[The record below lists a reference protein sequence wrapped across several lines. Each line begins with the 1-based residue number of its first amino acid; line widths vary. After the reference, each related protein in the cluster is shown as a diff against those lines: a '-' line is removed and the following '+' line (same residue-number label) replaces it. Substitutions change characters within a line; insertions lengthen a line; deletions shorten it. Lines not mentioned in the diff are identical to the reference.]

1 MSLTG
6 LSDQPL
12 TVKQVCELI
21 FSDAIPVAS
30 LMVEHRRG
38 NLQISKIGRTYLTT
52 LADLEEMFRKCRVE
66 APTRYFGRMKISER
80 MRLFDE
86 AAAVLALIK
95 TRHLEQKG
103 THSMP
108 DQMPLSDRMRRHR
121 LLSQGAQTVSPS
133 ELPDDLPLSLK
144 EVCERVFGG
153 AISVASLKAEYA
165 RGNLKLSKIGR
176 AYFTTPADLKAM
188 FEKCRVTPPNW
199 VAVPPRG
206 SPNQVKL
213 SDEAYAESA
222 HAALKLSLERR
233 REQATIASLK
243 RTIAELR
250 KRPQTKRS

>member
-21 FSDAIPVAS
+21 FGDAIPVAS
-30 LMVEHRRG
+30 LMVEHSRG
-38 NLQISKIGRTYLTT
+38 NLQISKIGRTYVTT

-95 TRHLEQKG
+95 TKHLEQKG
-103 THSMP
+103 TDSMP

-121 LLSQGAQTVSPS
+121 LLSEGVQTVSPS

-144 EVCERVFGG
+144 RSVSVCLAARYRLHLSRRNTLAAIWNYRRSGG
-153 AISVASLKAEYA
+153 
-165 RGNLKLSKIGR
+165 
-176 AYFTTPADLKAM
+176 
-188 FEKCRVTPPNW
+188 
-199 VAVPPRG
+199 
-206 SPNQVKL
+206 
-213 SDEAYAESA
+213 
-222 HAALKLSLERR
+222 
-233 REQATIASLK
+233 
-243 RTIAELR
+243 RTSRHRL
-250 KRPQTKRS
+250 T